1 MHEKSLKFD
10 LHEDQ
15 LASYQEAKDE
25 VASLRNDAQEWRA
38 EHANLEAKEKNLL
51 DEMRDTIN
59 SMGKEICHLQNT
71 SNQIQEYIKWLEKD
85 ERFAYNGKH
94 ISDTKN
100 KQRTMKAILTRAE
113 TALKEPLLNI
123 DLYHVIVYELHLL
136 LRVMDVMLDSI
147 ITEVIE
153 WDKSDDLDKTYK
165 EPRGIS
171 LKKIRS

>member
-1 MHEKSLKFD
+1 
-10 LHEDQ
+10 
-15 LASYQEAKDE
+15 
-25 VASLRNDAQEWRA
+25 
-38 EHANLEAKEKNLL
+38 
-51 DEMRDTIN
+51 
-59 SMGKEICHLQNT
+59 MGEEICHLQNT

-100 KQRTMKAILTRAE
+100 KQRTLKAILTRAE

-136 LRVMDVMLDSI
+136 LRVMDVMLDNI

-153 WDKSDDLDKTYK
+153 WDKSDD
-165 EPRGIS
+165 
-171 LKKIRS
+171 